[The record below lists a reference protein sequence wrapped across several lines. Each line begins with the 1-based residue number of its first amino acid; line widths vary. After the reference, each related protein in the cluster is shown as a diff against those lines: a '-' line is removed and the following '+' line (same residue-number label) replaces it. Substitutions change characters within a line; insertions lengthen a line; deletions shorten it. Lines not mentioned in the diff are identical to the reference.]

1 MDDTS
6 PVWGDSNLHRLNSTV
21 SIHTPSQESPSHEC
35 MYTGMLVLCRAIT
48 EGVGLATV
56 TNTSQP
62 LKSQRPRHLQCL
74 LKTLWKNTT
83 QKHPINFQNW
93 KKNNEE
99 GQRVITGQAALCE
112 SELVSSSTETERH
125 RSLELMFALDVCS
138 VAKTAVILCSDKNNC
153 DRKSASSTGVAAS
166 QWPMCV
172 FTGKARVCALT
183 HVLWVFI
190 KRLIKDFGVFRSHR
204 MYVKFTCFSD
214 SLYMKGDTWWAKH
227 CG

>member
-1 MDDTS
+1 
-6 PVWGDSNLHRLNSTV
+6 
-21 SIHTPSQESPSHEC
+21 
-35 MYTGMLVLCRAIT
+35 MLVLCRAIT

-112 SELVSSSTETERH
+112 SELVSSSTETERQ
-125 RSLELMFALDVCS
+125 RSLSELMFALDVCS
-138 VAKTAVILCSDKNNC
+138 VAKTAVILCSSKNYC
-153 DRKSASSTGVAAS
+153 DRKSASSTGVATS

-172 FTGKARVCALT
+172 ITGKVRVCALT

-190 KRLIKDFGVFRSHR
+190 KRLIKDFGVFRSHG
-204 MYVKFTCFSD
+204 MYVKFACFSD
-214 SLYMKGDTWWAKH
+214 SLYMKGNTWRAKH